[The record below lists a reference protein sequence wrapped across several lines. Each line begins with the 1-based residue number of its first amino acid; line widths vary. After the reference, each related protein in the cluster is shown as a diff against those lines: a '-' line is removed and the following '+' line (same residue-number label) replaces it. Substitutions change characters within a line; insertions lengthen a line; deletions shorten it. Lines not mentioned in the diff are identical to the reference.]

1 MLQFYLQLL
10 DTVTEKEKFKRL
22 YETYHRLM
30 HWEAQRVLQDRHLA
44 EDAVQESFLRIIKNF
59 DKIGEILCPQT
70 KRFVVIIV
78 RNAARNLL
86 AKESRLRSMQAH
98 DMPGGAAGETDPA
111 ASIWENLS
119 SGFDETPD
127 AVLHKEILQTAQS
140 LPDWAADILLLSAV
154 HGCSTRELASV
165 LGITIEA
172 AKKRLQRARTLF
184 RDRMK
189 EGETR

>member
-1 MLQFYLQLL
+1 MLQLYLQLL
-10 DTVTEKEKFKRL
+10 NTCSEQEKFKQL

-30 HWEAQRVLQDRHLA
+30 HWEALRVLQDRHLA

-86 AKESRLRSMQAH
+86 VKENRLRSMQVC
-98 DMPGGAAGETDPA
+98 DMPGSADDETDQPA
-111 ASIWENLS
+111 SMWENIS
-119 SGFDETPD
+119 KGFYETPD
-127 AVLHKEILQTAQS
+127 AVLHKEIIHTAQS
-140 LPDWAADILLLSAV
+140 QPDWAADVLLLSAV
-154 HGCSTRELASV
+154 HGCSVREVAIAC
-165 LGITIEA
+165 GITTEA
-172 AKKRLQRARTLF
+172 AKKRLQRARVLF
-184 RDRMK
+184 RNKMK

>member
-1 MLQFYLQLL
+1 MLQLYLQLL
-10 DTVTEKEKFKRL
+10 NTCSEQEKFKQL

-30 HWEAQRVLQDRHLA
+30 HWEALRVLQDRQLA
-44 EDAVQESFLRIIKNF
+44 EDAVQESFLRMIKNF
-59 DKIGEILCPQT
+59 HKIGEISCPQT

-86 AKESRLRSMQAH
+86 AKESRLRSLQVFGMTCG
-98 DMPGGAAGETDPA
+98 DAGEEEA
-111 ASIWENLS
+111 SRSIWENLS

-140 LPDWAADILLLSAV
+140 LPDWAADVLLLSAV
-154 HGCSTRELASV
+154 YGCSVREVAIAC
-165 LGITIEA
+165 GITTEA
-172 AKKRLQRARTLF
+172 AKKRLQRARVLF
-184 RDRMK
+184 RNKMK

>member
-1 MLQFYLQLL
+1 MLQLYLQLL
-10 DTVTEKEKFKRL
+10 NTCSEQEKFKQL

-30 HWEAQRVLQDRHLA
+30 HWEALRVLQDRQLA
-44 EDAVQESFLRIIKNF
+44 EDAVQESFLRMIKNF
-59 DKIGEILCPQT
+59 HKIGEISCPQT

-86 AKESRLRSMQAH
+86 AKESRLRSMQ
-98 DMPGGAAGETDPA
+98 DFGMTCGDAGEEEA
-111 ASIWENLS
+111 SRSIWENLS

-140 LPDWAADILLLSAV
+140 LPDWAADVLLLSAV
-154 HGCSTRELASV
+154 HGCSVREVAIAC
-165 LGITIEA
+165 GITTEA
-172 AKKRLQRARTLF
+172 AKKRLQRARVLF
-184 RDRMK
+184 RNKMK

>member
-1 MLQFYLQLL
+1 MLQLYLQLL
-10 DTVTEKEKFKRL
+10 NTCSEQEKFKQL

-30 HWEAQRVLQDRHLA
+30 HWEALRVLQDRQLA
-44 EDAVQESFLRIIKNF
+44 EDAVQESFLRMIKNF
-59 DKIGEILCPQT
+59 HKIGEISCPQT

-86 AKESRLRSMQAH
+86 AKESRLRSMQAY
-98 DMPGGAAGETDPA
+98 DVPGDAGEVDPA
-111 ASIWENLS
+111 ASMWENLS
-119 SGFDETPD
+119 KGFDETPD
-127 AVLHKEILQTAQS
+127 AVLHKEIIQTVQS
-140 LPDWAADILLLSAV
+140 LPDWAAEVLLLSAV

-172 AKKRLQRARTLF
+172 AKKRLQRARVLF
-184 RDRMK
+184 RNKMK

>member
-10 DTVTEKEKFKRL
+10 DTVTEKEKFRQL

-30 HWEAQRVLQDRHLA
+30 HWEALRVLQDRHLA

-86 AKESRLRSMQAH
+86 VKENRLRSMQVC
-98 DMPGGAAGETDPA
+98 DMPGSADDETDQPA
-111 ASIWENLS
+111 SMWENLS
-119 SGFDETPD
+119 SGFYETPD

-140 LPDWAADILLLSAV
+140 LPDWAADVLLLSAV
-154 HGCSTRELASV
+154 HGCSVREVAIAC
-165 LGITIEA
+165 GITTEA
-172 AKKRLQRARTLF
+172 AKKRLQRARVLF
-184 RDRMK
+184 RNKMK

>member
-10 DTVTEKEKFKRL
+10 DTVTEKEKFRQL

-86 AKESRLRSMQAH
+86 VKENRLRSMQVC
-98 DMPGGAAGETDPA
+98 DMPGSADDETDQPA
-111 ASIWENLS
+111 SMWENLS

-140 LPDWAADILLLSAV
+140 LPDWAADVLLLSAV
-154 HGCSTRELASV
+154 HGCSVREVAIAC
-165 LGITIEA
+165 GITTEA
-172 AKKRLQRARTLF
+172 AKKRLQRARVLF
-184 RDRMK
+184 RNKMK

>member
-1 MLQFYLQLL
+1 MLQLYLQLL
-10 DTVTEKEKFKRL
+10 NTCSEQEKFKQL

-30 HWEAQRVLQDRHLA
+30 HWEALRVLQDRQLA
-44 EDAVQESFLRIIKNF
+44 EDAVQESFLRMIKNF
-59 DKIGEILCPQT
+59 HKIGEISCPQT

-86 AKESRLRSMQAH
+86 AKESRLRSMQAY
-98 DMPGGAAGETDPA
+98 DVPGDAGEVDPA
-111 ASIWENLS
+111 ASMWENLS
-119 SGFDETPD
+119 KGFDETPD
-127 AVLHKEILQTAQS
+127 AVLHKEIIQTVQS
-140 LPDWAADILLLSAV
+140 LPDWAADVLLLSAV

-172 AKKRLQRARTLF
+172 AKKRLQRARVLF
-184 RDRMK
+184 RNKMK

>member
-1 MLQFYLQLL
+1 MLQLYLQLL
-10 DTVTEKEKFKRL
+10 NTCSEQEKFKQL

-30 HWEAQRVLQDRHLA
+30 HWEAQRVLQDRQLA
-44 EDAVQESFLRIIKNF
+44 EDAVQESFLRMIKNF
-59 DKIGEILCPQT
+59 HKIGEISCPQT

-86 AKESRLRSMQAH
+86 AKERRLRSMQAY
-98 DMPGGAAGETDPA
+98 DVPGDAGEVDPA
-111 ASIWENLS
+111 ASMWENIS
-119 SGFDETPD
+119 KGFDETPD

-140 LPDWAADILLLSAV
+140 LPDWAADVLLLSAV
-154 HGCSTRELASV
+154 YGCSTRELAGV

-172 AKKRLQRARTLF
+172 AKKRLQRARVLF
-184 RDRMK
+184 RNKMK

>member
-86 AKESRLRSMQAH
+86 AKENRLRSMQ
-98 DMPGGAAGETDPA
+98 DFGAPCSDAGEEDA
-111 ASIWENLS
+111 LRSMWENLS

-140 LPDWAADILLLSAV
+140 LPDWAADVLLLSAV
-154 HGCSTRELASV
+154 HGCSVREVAIAC
-165 LGITIEA
+165 GITTEA
-172 AKKRLQRARTLF
+172 AKKRLQRARVLF
-184 RDRMK
+184 RNKMK
-189 EGETR
+189 EGEM

>member
-1 MLQFYLQLL
+1 MLQLYLQLL
-10 DTVTEKEKFKRL
+10 NTCSEQEKFKQL

-30 HWEAQRVLQDRHLA
+30 HWEALRVLQDRQLA
-44 EDAVQESFLRIIKNF
+44 EDAVQESFLRMIKNF
-59 DKIGEILCPQT
+59 HKIGEISCPQT

-86 AKESRLRSMQAH
+86 AKESRLRSMQAY
-98 DMPGGAAGETDPA
+98 DVPGDAGEVDPA
-111 ASIWENLS
+111 ASMWENLS
-119 SGFDETPD
+119 KGFDETPD
-127 AVLHKEILQTAQS
+127 AVLHKEILQTVQS
-140 LPDWAADILLLSAV
+140 LPDWAADVLLLSAV

-172 AKKRLQRARTLF
+172 AKKRLQRARVLF
-184 RDRMK
+184 RNKMK

>member
-10 DTVTEKEKFKRL
+10 DTVTEKEKFRQL

-30 HWEAQRVLQDRHLA
+30 HWEAQRVLQDRQLA

-86 AKESRLRSMQAH
+86 VKENRLRSMQVC
-98 DMPGGAAGETDPA
+98 DMPGSADDETDQPA
-111 ASIWENLS
+111 SMWENLS

-140 LPDWAADILLLSAV
+140 LPDWAADVLLLSAV
-154 HGCSTRELASV
+154 HGCSVREVAIAC
-165 LGITIEA
+165 GITTEA
-172 AKKRLQRARTLF
+172 AKKRLQRARVLF
-184 RDRMK
+184 RNKMK
-189 EGETR
+189 EGET